1 MNAYSKHSM
10 ENGDDKRE
18 KMGAVAG
25 GEEGGRRENKCETWK
40 NRSESVRYVR
50 CLAAEKDH

>member
-18 KMGAVAG
+18 KMGAAAG
-25 GEEGGRRENKCETWK
+25 GEEGGGGKTNAKRGKSK
-40 NRSESVRYVR
+40 
-50 CLAAEKDH
+50 